1 MQTADYKKRKEKKY
15 NEKRQKTWASGKT
28 REAVPRGGGMSRVQ
42 RSLDVHIQTLYCSMV
57 RNMASEVEEP
67 CARSLVE
74 EKN

>member
-1 MQTADYKKRKEKKY
+1 
-15 NEKRQKTWASGKT
+15 
-28 REAVPRGGGMSRVQ
+28 MSRVQ